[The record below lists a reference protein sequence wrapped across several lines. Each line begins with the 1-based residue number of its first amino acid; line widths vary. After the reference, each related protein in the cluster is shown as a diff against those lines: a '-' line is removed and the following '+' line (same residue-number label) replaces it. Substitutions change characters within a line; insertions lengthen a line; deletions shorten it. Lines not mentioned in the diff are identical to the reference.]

1 MNEDSKTRFETNHI
15 LDGLGPVGFC
25 WSWAHTYGYRTVK
38 FIGECFFYFGGN
50 ILNVPNFTHK
60 FYKIIGSK

>member
-25 WSWAHTYGYRTVK
+25 WSWAHTYGYRAVK
-38 FIGECFFYFGGN
+38 FIGEFFFFFLVE
-50 ILNVPNFTHK
+50 I
-60 FYKIIGSK
+60 S